1 MKISC
6 CGSLSRKN
14 KGKQNQFS
22 SENDNHGIINN
33 NKNVDIFNNIKS
45 REINDNIDKNEN
57 KEQKIVYLQAKEVNG
72 IIGLYNIGFSCY
84 FNSAVQN
91 LKNVFPLTFLILKNY
106 NSFSESKSRF
116 AFSYCKLIAN
126 LINQN
131 TSNYFVPSEFFYN
144 LQESKKCFVLG
155 EQNDS
160 SICVMHILNN
170 LEKETKKIGVPN
182 PDVIES
188 LSEEDKIGFKNYI
201 NKSYSEKNSYILDY
215 FYGFQQDI
223 YECRICKN
231 RNNNY
236 FQGFSVLNLPIVT
249 SERNYII
256 NLDSIKSAI
265 EHYQYARLHKN
276 EEGFDCSKCKKR
288 DIMTKTIIIS
298 YPKILIINFKRIG
311 EQHFYDHNVE
321 VTSELNINKY
331 KYELIGFIKHIGGE
345 KSGHNIAVC
354 KNFFDNKWYE
364 YDDHLVREITTFKYS
379 DKKDKP
385 DTRNG
390 FLFFYKKLGIFDNIE
405 TDEDKNLIF
414 KISFD
419 IRNNYSFKN
428 I

>member
-1 MKISC
+1 
-6 CGSLSRKN
+6 
-14 KGKQNQFS
+14 
-22 SENDNHGIINN
+22 
-33 NKNVDIFNNIKS
+33 
-45 REINDNIDKNEN
+45 
-57 KEQKIVYLQAKEVNG
+57 
-72 IIGLYNIGFSCY
+72 
-84 FNSAVQN
+84 
-91 LKNVFPLTFLILKNY
+91 
-106 NSFSESKSRF
+106 
-116 AFSYCKLIAN
+116 
-126 LINQN
+126 
-131 TSNYFVPSEFFYN
+131 
-144 LQESKKCFVLG
+144 
-155 EQNDS
+155 
-160 SICVMHILNN
+160 
-170 LEKETKKIGVPN
+170 
-182 PDVIES
+182 
-188 LSEEDKIGFKNYI
+188 
-201 NKSYSEKNSYILDY
+201 
-215 FYGFQQDI
+215 
-223 YECRICKN
+223 
-231 RNNNY
+231 
-236 FQGFSVLNLPIVT
+236 
-249 SERNYII
+249 
-256 NLDSIKSAI
+256 
-265 EHYQYARLHKN
+265 
-276 EEGFDCSKCKKR
+276 
-288 DIMTKTIIIS
+288 MTKTIIIS